1 VTANSTVRNGGYG
14 LVKDSCLLEDGEC
27 LAVPVRRG
35 RRGKLKDGGAS
46 KSDTDPM
53 GYNWVVDL
61 IASVLVLRAFLV
73 EPRNL
78 GSGNIS
84 SSRLA

>member
-1 VTANSTVRNGGYG
+1 MFEN
-14 LVKDSCLLEDGEC
+14 GEC

-35 RRGKLKDGGAS
+35 RRGKLEDGRAS
-46 KSDTDPM
+46 KSNADPM

-61 IASVLVLRAFLV
+61 IASVLILRTFLV

-78 GSGNIS
+78 GTS
-84 SSRLA
+84 A